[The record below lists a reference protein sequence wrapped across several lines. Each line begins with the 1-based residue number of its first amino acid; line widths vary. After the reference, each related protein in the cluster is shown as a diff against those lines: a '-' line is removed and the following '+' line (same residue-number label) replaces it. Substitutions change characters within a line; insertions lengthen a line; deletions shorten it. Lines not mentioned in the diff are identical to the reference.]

1 MLPEC
6 MCLRLPEMLRS
17 SQAEGTSRV
26 KEQQGDG
33 HQRAGRQVEGSAR
46 TWLVLLEDGF
56 SPG

>member
-1 MLPEC
+1 
-6 MCLRLPEMLRS
+6 MLRS

-26 KEQQGDG
+26 KEQQRDG

-46 TWLVLLEDGF
+46 TWVVLLEDGF